1 MARLAGIDLELF
13 PLNLGG
19 NPFGWTCDQEASF
32 AVLDAFVEAGGNFV
46 DTADLYSLW
55 VPGNSGGESEAI
67 IGAWLAAR
75 GGRDRVA
82 IATKTGAPE
91 LGTGLGRRAVETA
104 LERSL
109 ERLGTDYVD
118 LYYAHFDD
126 PDTPI
131 TAQVETFGALLASG
145 RIRAIG
151 LSNYGP
157 QRLREWCETARRLGV
172 AGPTA
177 IQPEYH
183 LLARKT
189 YEREIA
195 PVAQEY
201 GVAVL
206 PYLALASGFLTGKY
220 RCAADV
226 ADRARGHAAQHYLD
240 AGGLTVVDALAQ
252 IASSR
257 GEQIATVALAWL
269 LAKGAAAPI
278 ASVSR
283 PEQLPA
289 LMACADLTLASDEV
303 AALDEASTPFA

>member
-1 MARLAGIDLELF
+1 MARLAGIDLDLF

-19 NPFGWTCDQEASF
+19 NPFGWTCDKDASF

-46 DTADLYSLW
+46 DTADLYSAW

-67 IGAWLAAR
+67 IGEWLAAR
-75 GGRDRVA
+75 GCRDRVA

-91 LGTGLGRRAVETA
+91 LGTGLSKRAVESA

-109 ERLGTDYVD
+109 HRLGTEYVD

-131 TAQVETFGALLASG
+131 TAQVETFGGLLASG

-172 AGPTA
+172 AGPSA

-189 YEREIA
+189 YERELA
-195 PVAQEY
+195 PVAREY
-201 GVAVL
+201 DVAVL

-220 RCAADV
+220 RTAADV
-226 ADRARGHAAQHYLD
+226 AGRARGGAAQDYLD
-240 AGGLTVVDALAQ
+240 AGGLTVVDALARIAEMRGVQ
-252 IASSR
+252 IPT
-257 GEQIATVALAWL
+257 IALAWL
-269 LAKGAAAPI
+269 LAKGATAPI

-283 PEQLPA
+283 VEQLPP
-289 LMACADLTLASDEV
+289 LMACAELTLDADEV
-303 AALDEASTPFA
+303 AALDEASVAFA